1 MLIEESFV
9 NKLPLYPEEPDG
21 ARRIEYCSCCPN
33 NRCGEFC
40 FDSSDNRIPAIRFF
54 MVNGMPVCEVCLRS
68 WISVIEEALGDDA

>member
-9 NKLPLYPEEPDG
+9 YVLAFFPEEPDG
-21 ARRIEYCSCCPN
+21 ARRIVYCSCCSH

-40 FDSSDNRIPAIRFF
+40 FNSDNRTTVFRFF
-54 MVNGMPVCEVCLRS
+54 KVNGLPVCEVCLRS